1 MNTGDPN
8 EVVHLSALEG
18 ANERLQLYE
27 AELLEEGSFDSAVD
41 GCEGVFHTASPV
53 LLSVS
58 DPQVRLSMVY
68 LDICL
73 EIGQIA

>member
-1 MNTGDPN
+1 MNTGDPS